1 MISNAICI
9 LSMASCGGV
18 IYTDDLRRDGL
29 AGIQVDTFRPR
40 TDQRL
45 LIGSCQFGLARQTVP

>member
-1 MISNAICI
+1 MRLCV
-9 LSMASCGGV
+9 LSMASYGGV
-18 IYTDDLRRDGL
+18 MYIDDLRRNDL

-40 TDQRL
+40 MDQRL